1 MRRVAIAAIA
11 ASCLACTHDFS
22 IFEPTSTGDGGAG
35 PTSPVEGGA
44 DAAPPLGDAATTQ
57 AQDAALPDGAT
68 SCGSDCRIEALSC
81 AGICAEDEQ
90 SCAAPCAGDAGC
102 TQTCLSTDTRCTA
115 QCVTTCETCTSGEGC
130 LDQAGCAAAA
140 P

>member
-1 MRRVAIAAIA
+1 MLRWVAIAAIA
-11 ASCLACTHDFS
+11 ASSIACTHDFS
-22 IFEPTSTGDGGAG
+22 IFEPTSTSDAGAGDGSDGLDATP
-35 PTSPVEGGA
+35 PT
-44 DAAPPLGDAATTQ
+44 GDAATPPVL
-57 AQDAALPDGAT
+57 DAALPPPDGAT

-90 SCAAPCAGDAGC
+90 SCAAPCAGDGGC
-102 TQTCLSTDTRCTA
+102 TQACLSTDTSCTSE
-115 QCVTTCETCTSGEGC
+115 CVTTCETCTSGEGC